1 MFLDY
6 KKKIK
11 KLETDIKNIIDI
23 RNLYKLEE
31 EENYYKPVRVANF
44 WNNKYIEYK
53 RKGNRNKAI
62 SIEE

>member
-31 EENYYKPVRVANF
+31 EENYYKPLRVANF
-44 WNNKYIEYK
+44 WNNKYIE
-53 RKGNRNKAI
+53 
-62 SIEE
+62 

>member
-31 EENYYKPVRVANF
+31 EENYYKSLRVANF
-44 WNNKYIEYK
+44 WNNKYIE
-53 RKGNRNKAI
+53 
-62 SIEE
+62 